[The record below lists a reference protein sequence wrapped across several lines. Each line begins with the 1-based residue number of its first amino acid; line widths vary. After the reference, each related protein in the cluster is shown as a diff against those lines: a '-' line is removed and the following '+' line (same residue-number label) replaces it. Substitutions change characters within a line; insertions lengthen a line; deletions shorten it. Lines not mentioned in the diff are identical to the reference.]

1 MRKFTQFVLIT
12 AAIMAAPSAFAEM
25 KIAVLNYQMALLE
38 SDAAKQ
44 YAVDAEKKF
53 GPQLNK
59 LKNLERDAKALQDKL
74 VSNGSKM
81 SQGDREK
88 AELDFKQKAR
98 DFQFRHGHR
107 TWRRGRRQA
116 AIRHHPPGDRADEPA
131 ALMMS
136 TLSYTLGQLAAHVG
150 AEVRGDADL
159 PIQGLATLQEAGP
172 AQLSFLANPQ
182 YRKYLPESRAGAVLL
197 TAADADGFA
206 GTALVVANPY
216 LAYASL
222 SHLFDRKPKAAAGIH
237 PTAIVAADA
246 EVDPSASVGA
256 YAVIESGARIG
267 AGVSIGAHCVI
278 GARSVIGEG
287 GWLAPRV
294 TLYHDVTIG
303 ARVSIQS
310 GAVIGGEGFGFANE
324 KGVWQKIAQ
333 IGGVTIGD
341 DVEIGANTTI
351 DRGAL
356 SDTLIGNGVKL
367 DNQIMIAHNV
377 QIGDHT
383 AMAACVGISGS
394 AKIGRHC
401 MLAGGVGLVG
411 HIEIC
416 DNVFVTGMTMVTRSI
431 TEPGS
436 YSSGTAMQPAAEW
449 KKSAARIRQLDD
461 MARRLQ
467 QLEKRLAAV
476 TSSGDASSDA

>member
-1 MRKFTQFVLIT
+1 
-12 AAIMAAPSAFAEM
+12 
-25 KIAVLNYQMALLE
+25 
-38 SDAAKQ
+38 
-44 YAVDAEKKF
+44 
-53 GPQLNK
+53 
-59 LKNLERDAKALQDKL
+59 
-74 VSNGSKM
+74 
-81 SQGDREK
+81 
-88 AELDFKQKAR
+88 
-98 DFQFRHGHR
+98 
-107 TWRRGRRQA
+107 
-116 AIRHHPPGDRADEPA
+116 
-131 ALMMS
+131 MMS

-294 TLYHDVTIG
+294 TLYHGVTIG